1 MPWNLRASAALLPHY
16 GWAPNPKAMA
26 MQTKTLLPVT
36 ALIALV
42 AAGPLAWAQESHD
55 ASASDDAK
63 ASTQAEGPSRTD
75 NNTVAMTAGQQTPI
89 CNDRNGTVACSAK
102 SIPHEPEPAV
112 PPVNPANQAPSPAQ

>member
-1 MPWNLRASAALLPHY
+1 
-16 GWAPNPKAMA
+16 
-26 MQTKTLLPVT
+26 MQPKTLFPMT

-55 ASASDDAK
+55 ASAGDDAK
-63 ASTQAEGPSRTD
+63 ASSPAQDTNYPD
-75 NNTVAMTAGQQTPI
+75 NSTVAMAAGQQNPV

-102 SIPHEPEPAV
+102 SIPHEPQSRV